1 MIPGRRSGLLSCPHI
16 SALGVASREQVA
28 DFMGC
33 LEVGQEV
40 LSAFKYLP
48 QQSVSLSEI
57 PSLKDN

>member
-1 MIPGRRSGLLSCPHI
+1 MAWDLLSCPRI
-16 SALGVASREQVA
+16 SAMGVASGEQVA

-48 QQSVSLSEI
+48 QQSVNLSEI